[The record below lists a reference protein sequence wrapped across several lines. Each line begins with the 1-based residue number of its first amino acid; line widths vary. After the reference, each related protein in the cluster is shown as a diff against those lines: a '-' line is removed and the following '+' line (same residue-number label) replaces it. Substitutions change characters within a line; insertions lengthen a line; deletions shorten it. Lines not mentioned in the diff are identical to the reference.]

1 MARKRHTEVTASAD
15 ATNEKNREQTLVLSD
30 PGQVT
35 EKNPKVPGVVNM
47 TPDGRIKRIDY

>member
-15 ATNEKNREQTLVLSD
+15 ATNEKNREQALVLSD
-30 PGQVT
+30 PGQVA